1 MPDLAHAGISVT
13 ITEISAIKR
22 APSFRDATT
31 IEASCLLSAAS
42 FSGNINDTMT
52 SLRSRFVPLVA
63 GACEG
68 QANDLDCCAGF
79 SCKQGKC
86 KP

>member
-1 MPDLAHAGISVT
+1 M
-13 ITEISAIKR
+13 
-22 APSFRDATT
+22 
-31 IEASCLLSAAS
+31 SAAS
-42 FSGNINDTMT
+42 ISGNINPTMT

-63 GACEG
+63 RALALALGACDVE
-68 QANDLDCCAGF
+68 ANDLDCCAGS